1 MDPQPTTAN
10 CPVQPV
16 EFSKIGKRK
25 IIAEF
30 DGGRMSSYAG
40 ALALR
45 EVEERCQI
53 LDRIA
58 AYFTDYRDPSRVEH
72 SIKRLLGQRIYG
84 LLLGCEDLNDHDRL
98 RDDPILCLAV
108 GCEDIEGVERV
119 RDRDKGHP
127 LASSKTLNRLELSV
141 EETAEE
147 DRYKR
152 MAADPKM
159 MHEELTELF
168 LESYGEPPERI
179 ILDLDATDYELHGN
193 QEGKFYHGYYRK
205 YCYLPLYITCGE
217 HIVVS
222 LLRPSNIDASKGSK
236 KVLKRVVKQIRR
248 LWPEVEIWI
257 RADSGFCRDKILS
270 WCEKKNVTYIVG
282 LGQNRRLQRAIEA
295 EMEASRKQCESSGEA
310 ARHFRSFPYRTLKS
324 WSRER
329 RVVAKAEYL
338 TGARGYNARF
348 VVTNLDEKEYDER
361 EVYEDIYCARG
372 EMENRIKEQQLDLF
386 ADRISTCKMQSNQL
400 RLLLSAFSQ
409 GYIARIK
416 ERGLKG
422 TQLEGAR
429 SSTIRERLFK
439 IAVVVTKSMRR
450 FKLSLSSCYPWQR
463 LFVQVVAQ
471 LRGDAPV
478 AHALAR
484 SSPDDVFR

>member
-1 MDPQPTTAN
+1 
-10 CPVQPV
+10 
-16 EFSKIGKRK
+16 
-25 IIAEF
+25 
-30 DGGRMSSYAG
+30 MSSNAG

-45 EVEERCQI
+45 EVEEKCQMF
-53 LDRIA
+53 DRIA
-58 AYFTDYRDPSRVEH
+58 ACFTDYRDPARVEH
-72 SIKRLLGQRIYG
+72 SIKRLVGQRIFG
-84 LLLGCEDLNDHDRL
+84 LCLDCEDLNDHHRL

-141 EETAEE
+141 EETADE

-152 MAADPKM
+152 MAPNMKKL
-159 MHEELTELF
+159 HKEVTEFF
-168 LESYGEPPERI
+168 LESYEEPPERI

-222 LLRPSNIDASKGSK
+222 LLRPSNIDASKGAK
-236 KVLKRVVKQIRR
+236 KVVKRVVKQIRR
-248 LWPEVEIWI
+248 LWPDVEIWI

-270 WCEKKNVTYIVG
+270 WCEKKNVAYIVG
-282 LGQNRRLQRAIEA
+282 LGRNSRLKRAIEA
-295 EMEASRKQCESSGEA
+295 KMEASRKQCESSGEA

-324 WSRER
+324 WSQER
-329 RVVAKAEYL
+329 RVVAKADYL
-338 TGARGYNARF
+338 TGSRGYNARF
-348 VVTNLDEKEYDER
+348 VVTSLDEKEYDER

-372 EMENRIKEQQLDLF
+372 ETENRIKEQQLDLF
-386 ADRISTCKMQSNQL
+386 ADRISTSMMQSNQL
-400 RLLLSAFSQ
+400 RLFYSAFAQ
-409 GYIARIK
+409 GYMARIK

-422 TQLEGAR
+422 TELEGAR
-429 SSTIRERLFK
+429 CCTIRERLFK
-439 IAVVVTKSMRR
+439 IAVVVTKTTRR

-463 LFVQVVAQ
+463 LFAQVV
-471 LRGDAPV
+471 
-478 AHALAR
+478 
-484 SSPDDVFR
+484 